1 MMLGMSLT
9 SLNLNF
15 LLFQRDII
23 KSTSSLIMKIKWDK
37 VCVVAGDQFFYLF
50 VWVFFF
56 DAKPFL
62 HFESSFFCVE
72 YSWTFQSFHLTF
84 VFPLSWFAM
93 HVC

>member
-50 VWVFFF
+50 VWVFF
-56 DAKPFL
+56 L
-62 HFESSFFCVE
+62 MQSSFYILKVAF
-72 YSWTFQSFHLTF
+72 F
-84 VFPLSWFAM
+84 VWNIHGPSSHFI
-93 HVC
+93 